1 MNIQTQYRLNDHT
14 ALPVMG
20 FGTNVLTGAS
30 GVQAIKTALEA
41 GYRLIDTA
49 QSYGNEQEV
58 GRAIAESSVPREDVF
73 ITTKI
78 TDENQGYQK
87 TLDSTKVSLQKL
99 QTNDIDLLLVH
110 WPNIE
115 DFALSIETFKALI
128 DLREQG
134 KVKTIGVSNYTPRLI
149 QETID
154 ATHVVPAVNQVE
166 FHPFLF
172 QKELLEYC
180 DERQIRIESYCPIAR
195 AEKTKTPVLQRLA
208 EKYEKSPVQVILRWH
223 IEHGIIPIPRS
234 SDPEHIKANADIFD
248 FSLSEEEV
256 EEMNGLHENYRI
268 VDAEKGPKSWQK
280 AG

>member
-1 MNIQTQYRLNDHT
+1 MNINTQYRLNDHT

-20 FGTNVLTGAS
+20 FGTNVLKGTS
-30 GVQAIKTALEA
+30 GIQAIKTALDA

-49 QSYGNEQEV
+49 QSYGNEEEV
-58 GRAIAESSVPREDVF
+58 GRAIAESSLNREDIF

-78 TDENQGYQK
+78 TDENQGYRN
-87 TLDSTKVSLQKL
+87 TIDSTEVSLQKL
-99 QTNDIDLLLVH
+99 QTNYIDLLLVH
-110 WPNIE
+110 WPDIE
-115 DFALSIETFKALI
+115 DFAHSIDTYKALI

-134 KVKTIGVSNYTPRLI
+134 KVKTIGVSNYTPKLV
-149 QETID
+149 QDTID

-180 DERQIRIESYCPIAR
+180 NEREIRLEAYCPIAR
-195 AEKTKTPVLQRLA
+195 AEKMEAPVLQRLA
-208 EKYEKSPVQVILRWH
+208 EKYEKSPIQVILRWH
-223 IEHGIIPIPRS
+223 IEHGIVPIPRS

-256 EEMNGLHENYRI
+256 AEMNGLHENYRI
-268 VDAEKGPKSWQK
+268 VNPEKGPESW
-280 AG
+280 